1 MKYMILL
8 VGDGP
13 LAPWPTM
20 TPEEQGEVMAQFEK
34 FGAACAARDD
44 VSILAEEALDEPSTA
59 TVMRTSPDGA
69 VTLTEGP
76 YAEALEG
83 LGAFYVIEAPDLDT
97 LTDLLRLMP
106 PYDMEIRPVVEVG

>member
-13 LAPWPTM
+13 LKHWPAM
-20 TPEEQGEVMAQFEK
+20 TPEEQGEVMAQFEE
-34 FGAACAARDD
+34 FGAAVAARSD
-44 VSILAEEALDEPSTA
+44 VKILAEEALDEPSTA
-59 TVMRTSPDGA
+59 TVMRTTAEGA

-97 LTDLLRLMP
+97 LTDLLRVMP
-106 PYDMEIRPVVEVG
+106 PYDMEIRPVVEAG